1 MFREITHK
9 KRVLSSAIILENKN
23 GIIHFSPN
31 VIMYPNYFNMF
42 QKRYQ
47 DKIFIFKKIL
57 RNVGSRAASG
67 MSLYRSTNM

>member
-1 MFREITHK
+1 LKFYEFEDKISFGMG
-9 KRVLSSAIILENKN
+9 SENKN

-31 VIMYPNYFNMF
+31 VIIGPNYFNMF

-57 RNVGSRAASG
+57 RNVGSRTTSG